1 MIDMTL
7 EYGYRIYN
15 ADDINIVLA
24 KIDVVKNPKSKNY
37 GKQIEKRIGYFGK
50 LEHALSRYVDEVQKS
65 NDVMISGNLDK
76 ILTALDEIKQAV
88 KRVAKEVS
96 E

>member
-1 MIDMTL
+1 MIDIAL

-24 KIDVVKNPKSKNY
+24 KTNTVKDPKSKNY

-50 LEHALSRYVDEVQKS
+50 LEHALTRYVDEVEKS
-65 NDVMISGNLDK
+65 DAVMIGGSLDK
-76 ILTALDEIKQAV
+76 ILLALDEIKQAV
-88 KRVAKEVS
+88 KQAAKEVS
-96 E
+96 A